1 MKTTI
6 PIFFSVNDAYSPF
19 VATAISSI
27 KDNASSDYSYHIH
40 ILTDDISEK
49 NRRKISR
56 LSGEDFR
63 IEYYP
68 LSERMSTLPGVEK
81 LREHCFEAF
90 ASLTIYF
97 RVFIA
102 ELFPQWDKAIYLDA
116 DLVVPGDISRLYRER
131 MGSKL
136 LGAVADYS
144 IQKIGPF
151 VRYIDEYVGVDPH
164 NYVNSG
170 VLLLNCKR
178 LREADLAGRFLEWV
192 NRYGLETVA
201 PDQDYLNALCRYGIH
216 YLDPDWNAMPSEC
229 MQNMDE
235 PQIIHFN
242 LASKPWLNET
252 VPYDGVFWKY
262 AALSGYGHEIRALRR
277 AFLQDPE
284 AREKYK
290 EGITRLIRMAGR
302 LTGSEVSFRSLIQAH
317 QALRLCS

>member
-1 MKTTI
+1 METTI
-6 PIFFSVNDAYSPF
+6 PIFFSVSDASSPF
-19 VATAISSI
+19 VATAITSI
-27 KDNASSDYSYHIH
+27 KDNASKDLTYHIH
-40 ILTDDISEK
+40 ILTDGISER

-56 LSGEDFR
+56 LAGEGFR
-63 IEYYP
+63 IEFCP
-68 LSERMSTLPGVEK
+68 LSERLSALEGVKKLGPGDI
-81 LREHCFEAF
+81 
-90 ASLTIYF
+90 ASLSGYF
-97 RVFIA
+97 RFFIP
-102 ELFPQWDKAIYLDA
+102 ELFPQWDKAICLDT
-116 DLVVPGDISRLYRER
+116 DLVVCGDISRLYRER
-131 MGSKL
+131 MGGKL
-136 LGAVADYS
+136 LGAVVDGS
-144 IQKIGPF
+144 IQRVGPF
-151 VRYIDEYVGVDPH
+151 VCYIEEYVGVDPH
-164 NYVNSG
+164 NYVNAG

-178 LREADLAGRFLEWV
+178 LREVDLSGRFLEWMG
-192 NRYGLETVA
+192 RYGLDAVA

-229 MQNMDE
+229 MQDMDE

-242 LASKPWLNET
+242 LSSRPWLNET
-252 VPYDGVFWKY
+252 VPYDELFWKY